1 MEARR
6 TPAETR
12 GSREKKQKQKKKK
25 KKKKYKDADSRDL
38 QALGHEPSAVQGVED
53 LTRSHKANDRDH
65 AGLVNGTAGPE
76 EHLPR
81 YFSKNGYVDNDP
93 KSTKKKGSGKGN
105 WGKQGDELEDY
116 DYNLTKPRR
125 RSNSF
130 SAAAG
135 HNTFKT
141 KFEAVEPEPVF
152 EEDIHGPE
160 VDDLALE
167 EQSTH
172 SSAGSGSVE
181 DEEAAVDKK

>member
-1 MEARR
+1 
-6 TPAETR
+6 
-12 GSREKKQKQKKKK
+12 
-25 KKKKYKDADSRDL
+25 
-38 QALGHEPSAVQGVED
+38 V
-53 LTRSHKANDRDH
+53 TRSHKANDRDH
-65 AGLVNGTAGPE
+65 VGLVNGTAGPE

-81 YFSKNGYVDNDP
+81 YFSKSGYVDVDP
-93 KSTKKKGSGKGN
+93 KSTKKQGSGKGN

-130 SAAAG
+130 SAAPG
-135 HNTFKT
+135 HNTYRT
-141 KFEAVEPEPVF
+141 KFETIEPEPVF

-160 VDDLALE
+160 ADDLALE

-181 DEEAAVDKK
+181 EEEATVDKK

>member
-1 MEARR
+1 M
-6 TPAETR
+6 
-12 GSREKKQKQKKKK
+12 
-25 KKKKYKDADSRDL
+25 
-38 QALGHEPSAVQGVED
+38 ALLV
-53 LTRSHKANDRDH
+53 TRSHKANDRDH
-65 AGLVNGTAGPE
+65 AGLIAGTAAPE

-81 YFSKNGYVDNDP
+81 YFSKEGYAGNDP

-135 HNTFKT
+135 HNIFKT
-141 KFEAVEPEPVF
+141 KFEAIEPEPVF

-160 VDDLALE
+160 ADDLALE

-172 SSAGSGSVE
+172 SSAGSGGSF
-181 DEEAAVDKK
+181 EEEEAAAVDKK

>member
-1 MEARR
+1 MFPVPCAYALPVSITLDEFMAFELGKHS
-6 TPAETR
+6 A
-12 GSREKKQKQKKKK
+12 
-25 KKKKYKDADSRDL
+25 YLIDL
-38 QALGHEPSAVQGVED
+38 RIM
-53 LTRSHKANDRDH
+53 TRSHKANDRDH
-65 AGLVNGTAGPE
+65 VGLVNGTAGPE

-81 YFSKNGYVDNDP
+81 YFSKSGYVDVDP
-93 KSTKKKGSGKGN
+93 KSTKKQGSGKGN

-130 SAAAG
+130 SAAPG
-135 HNTFKT
+135 HNTYRT
-141 KFEAVEPEPVF
+141 KFETIEPEPVF

-160 VDDLALE
+160 ADDLALE

-181 DEEAAVDKK
+181 EEEAAVDKK